1 MPPKAAEGDFPEVP
15 KPKWNL
21 WRALIWGAVLGQAY
35 ALARLLLIDPG
46 SVPGGPERPYFIIGA
61 LLAGT
66 LGGAFVFA
74 MVAAIRNLLAR

>member
-1 MPPKAAEGDFPEVP
+1 VP

-21 WRALIWGAVLGQAY
+21 WRAVMWGALLGQAY
-35 ALARLLLIDPG
+35 ALARVLLIDPE
-46 SVPGGPERPYFIIGA
+46 SVPAGAERVPFIVGA

>member
-1 MPPKAAEGDFPEVP
+1 VQ

-21 WRALIWGAVLGQAY
+21 WRALMWGALLGQAY
-35 ALARLLLIDPG
+35 ALLRLLVIDPG
-46 SVPGGPERPYFIIGA
+46 SVPAGPERTYFIIGA

-66 LGGAFVFA
+66 LGGAFVFL